1 MSKKANKT
9 LIGAFVLGAVVL
21 IVAGV
26 IIFGGGKFFQ
36 KRVEFVMF
44 FEGSVKGLQVGAPVV
59 FRGVKIGEVTNIE
72 LRFNPRDMS
81 VQIPVYVEVEPDKFA
96 GPAAK
101 NAKRYQ
107 YYQAL
112 IDKGLKAQLQT
123 QSFVTGL
130 LQIGV
135 DFYPEKPVRLLGL
148 VKKYPEIPTI
158 PTSMQ
163 ELTKTLENLPLKDI
177 TEKLASAMEGINKI
191 VNSPEINESLSS
203 ANKLFKD
210 IDTLARN
217 IDSRLGP
224 LTASLTNTSE
234 AARGTLVQ
242 AEKTLKMNE
251 GVPGELASEIKETLK
266 ASRLTLEEA
275 QETMEGLKQIA
286 DQNANIGYDIS
297 RSLEQMTA
305 LSRSLRS
312 LADYLDR
319 HPEAFIKGKHP
330 SKGE

>member
-36 KRVEFVMF
+36 KTVKFVMF